1 MPSSSSTGMMLMKQ
15 KVKSILENLFNVHRE
30 IETSLQCKNL
40 DFSGESILI
49 ESLLPRRI
57 FIPNKL
63 LEKNSRGELFTPVYC
78 HFKEIIL
85 LLEKGNI
92 INQVHTTL
100 IKNHF
105 GGSIKL
111 RDDQLRLG
119 YKELKNF

>member
-1 MPSSSSTGMMLMKQ
+1 MKQ

-63 LEKNSRGELFTPVYC
+63 LKKTPEVNC
-78 HFKEIIL
+78 LHLCIAIL
-85 LLEKGNI
+85 K
-92 INQVHTTL
+92 
-100 IKNHF
+100 
-105 GGSIKL
+105 
-111 RDDQLRLG
+111 R
-119 YKELKNF
+119 